1 MTSTLQTGY
10 AYDALQYFSACL
22 VLSSRIS
29 ERERKT
35 QRDRRTDRGGERDR
49 QTDGQTDRQ
58 TDRQTDSNLVFC
70 IRSTITVISQRKR
83 GGREGE
89 GGRGGGGEDHDD
101 FLFSLK
107 LTIAVK

>member
-1 MTSTLQTGY
+1 MTSTLQTGN

-35 QRDRRTDRGGERDR
+35 QRDRRTDRGGERERQTDG

-58 TDRQTDSNLVFC
+58 TDRQRLTWCFASAQPL
-70 IRSTITVISQRKR
+70 RLYH
-83 GGREGE
+83 GEREGE
-89 GGRGGGGEDHDD
+89 GGGGEGGRR
-101 FLFSLK
+101 SR
-107 LTIAVK
+107 